1 MSTANPHQVGPD
13 YADLP
18 LDSTGARL
26 YPHLDGTATVYV
38 LRMGLDEDL
47 TACIGPLPL
56 ALAEAL
62 LAAVAAGQCELGST
76 DEARGFPHAIRN
88 SPLFGAI
95 PVWEEAE

>member
-1 MSTANPHQVGPD
+1 MSETHPRQVGPD

-18 LDSTGARL
+18 LDSTGAQL

-38 LRMGLDEDL
+38 LRMGLDADL

-62 LAAVAAGQCELGST
+62 LAVVAAGQCELGST
-76 DEARGFPHAIRN
+76 DEARGFPRAIRN
-88 SPLFGAI
+88 SPLFGTI
-95 PVWEEAE
+95 PVWETAE